1 MTATNNVYIRKIFS
15 LYLFLSSRARYI
27 IALDFLMICLS
38 VYIAYSLRLT
48 FFIKQGYIEHLLINM
63 IAFSFSILAFLILG
77 GTYKIVWTRAS
88 IEEYTALL
96 KWYVIGSLFYLSLRY
111 FLPGIPRSSLV
122 LMLLLGITFI
132 TGERALWKLI
142 FVSRRVEC
150 LKSKR
155 ALIIGAGEAGT
166 LIARDIT
173 RNPSEIELIGFIDDN
188 PNLKGMTV
196 ASVKVLG
203 TTVALRKIIISERI
217 ELVLIAMPSV
227 AGSTIKQIVKKLD
240 GLKVDVRTLPSMID
254 IADGNVGVNRLRS
267 VQLEDLLRREPVKL
281 DSTGIEKII
290 KGKRVLVTGAGGSI
304 GSEIFRQILSNKPAE
319 LLALG
324 HGEQSIYKLMESI
337 NTHPF
342 KNIVRPI
349 IADVA
354 DRDTI
359 NALFE
364 KYRPKVIFHAA
375 AHKHVPLMEDNPRE
389 ALRVNSF
396 GSYNLADIAGSHG
409 AELFVMISTDKA
421 VNPTSIMGATKR
433 IAEKLIFSLLSKY
446 ANTKFMVVRFG
457 NVLGSRGSVI
467 PKFEQ
472 QIRNGEAVTVTHK
485 DMERYFMLI
494 PEAVNL
500 VLQAGALGDGG
511 ELFVLDMGE
520 PVKITEMA
528 ETLIRLHGYKP
539 YKDIDIV
546 FTGIRPGE
554 KLYEELFYDLDSI
567 DKTKHDKIFRSK
579 NTIEKNHLLLKV
591 EEILARSANDSI
603 SECELRDG
611 IFALSNNS
619 TVE

>member
-1 MTATNNVYIRKIFS
+1 MTGSNNVFIRKIFS
-15 LYLFLSSRARYI
+15 FYLFLSSRARYI
-27 IALDFLMICLS
+27 ITLDFLMLCLS

-48 FFIKQGYIEHLLINM
+48 FFIKQGYIDHFLINM
-63 IAFSFSILAFLILG
+63 IAFSFCILASLILG

-88 IEEYTALL
+88 IEEYTSLL
-96 KWYVIGSLFYLSLRY
+96 KWYAVGSLFYLSLLY

-142 FVSRRVEC
+142 FVSRRVDC

-203 TTVALRKIIISERI
+203 TTSALRKIIISEEI

-227 AGSTIKQIVKKLD
+227 TGSAIKEIVKKLD
-240 GLKVDVRTLPSMID
+240 GLMVDVRILPSMIE
-254 IADGNVGVNRLRS
+254 IADGNVGISRLRS

-337 NTHPF
+337 NAHPF

-354 DRDTI
+354 DRQTI

-364 KYRPKVIFHAA
+364 KYRPEVVFHAA

-409 AELFVMISTDKA
+409 SELFVMISTDKA
-421 VNPTSIMGATKR
+421 VNPTIIMGATKR
-433 IAEKLIFSLLSKY
+433 IAEKLIFSLLTKY
-446 ANTKFMVVRFG
+446 TNTKYMVVRFG

-472 QIRNGEAVTVTHK
+472 QIKNGEPVTVTHK

-494 PEAVNL
+494 PEAVSL
-500 VLQAGALGDGG
+500 VLQSGALGEGG

-554 KLYEELFYDLDSI
+554 KLYEELFYDPNHI
-567 DKTKHDKIFRSK
+567 DKTTHDKIFQSK
-579 NTIEKNHLLLKV
+579 NTETNGDLLPGVERVLADSAEGILSEVELKA
-591 EEILARSANDSI
+591 EI
-603 SECELRDG
+603 
-611 IFALSNNS
+611 FQLSFNGL
-619 TVE
+619 